1 MQKTNQKEFRIEKVI
16 KRKAD
21 KLCVKWKGCNSP
33 FNSWIDKKDIV
44 QMSQDFPKPN
54 SLGANVKVELNLS
67 NYATKTDIKN
77 ATGADTSSCAKKIDL
92 ASSKSDVNKLD
103 IDDSKNIPTNLS
115 NLKSKVDKLDVDKL
129 VPVPVDLS
137 KLSDVVKNDVVEK
150 DVYNA
155 KMKNIEGKVPDNTNL
170 PTNASL
176 NAKINEVKG
185 EIPSITNLTT
195 TAALTIV
202 ENKIPNVSNLVKK
215 TVYNTKTNEIEKK
228 ITDHDHSNKYITT
241 PKFNKLTAQ
250 NFATRLKQAN
260 LASKSDITNL
270 VNKTDFDNKLLSF
283 NKRINSNKTK
293 HVLAENEL
301 NELSKK
307 VKLLSTKDYSFFL
320 GRIYF
325 TNDDGLQNMFVY
337 QPTYNVIK
345 YLNTSTEYITSWR
358 SKGVYNAKL
367 IPIKNH
373 SLPNIKYFNKKIA
386 LQFDYTPLVVEQNN
400 YTPKIVNVFIVFDL
414 DYWPKIPLRNF
425 TLRNCLSGVTNI
437 VKNSDREKYLYSGYG
452 IAFDGK
458 GSWSFSYEFARN
470 VIIFGVD
477 NSFLSHADSLKYDF
491 LILGEGDPFGF
502 NGSFGAPEKKLE
514 FIFLKQRQSFV

>member
-1 MQKTNQKEFRIEKVI
+1 MQKTNQKKFRIEEVI

-77 ATGADTSSCAKKIDL
+77 ATGADTSSFAKKIDL

-241 PKFNKLTAQ
+241 PEFNKLTAQ
-250 NFATRLKQAN
+250 NFATRLKQVN

-283 NKRINSNKTK
+283 NKIINSNKTK

-373 SLPNIKYFNKKIA
+373 SLPNIKYFNKK
-386 LQFDYTPLVVEQNN
+386 
-400 YTPKIVNVFIVFDL
+400 
-414 DYWPKIPLRNF
+414 
-425 TLRNCLSGVTNI
+425 
-437 VKNSDREKYLYSGYG
+437 
-452 IAFDGK
+452 
-458 GSWSFSYEFARN
+458 
-470 VIIFGVD
+470 
-477 NSFLSHADSLKYDF
+477 
-491 LILGEGDPFGF
+491 
-502 NGSFGAPEKKLE
+502 
-514 FIFLKQRQSFV
+514 